1 MKGEDTTKEGLET
14 LERVLGTGGAGK
26 ASEGGEMPQEEPKK
40 PDGAEADGT
49 GTDSGEKGSA
59 AVPSEAEKPDAP
71 LSPKKGTPVF
81 VYLAVMFAAAFLMLL
96 LAYFIQERNSAVQ
109 IGNLQSAMESF
120 QSIDDLMEE
129 NRQLRSEL
137 KALRDDYDSLSQEL
151 EDTQR
156 QLEGT
161 QEAMDGLARSA
172 IAAQN
177 MFLLENLM
185 REERY
190 EEAAAVLNSM
200 LGSMDINTQLQMR
213 TPEAEDVGFRGE
225 ERLQEII
232 GQLEALGYT
241 IQARQATAGT
251 GSSIGNISR

>member
-1 MKGEDTTKEGLET
+1 MKGENTAKEGLEA
-14 LERVLGTGGAGK
+14 LDQVLGAGDAGK
-26 ASEGGEMPQEEPKK
+26 GPKSADAGNGPKEPGG
-40 PDGAEADGT
+40 G
-49 GTDSGEKGSA
+49 GTDIAEKGA
-59 AVPSEAEKPDAP
+59 AAGPSETPKPDAP
-71 LSPKKGTPVF
+71 PSPKKSAPVF
-81 VYLAVMFAAAFLMLL
+81 VYLAIMFAAAFLMLL
-96 LAYFIQERNSAVQ
+96 LAYFIQERNSAAQ

-137 KALRDDYDSLSQEL
+137 EALRNDYDTLAQEL
-151 EDTQR
+151 ENTQR
-156 QLEGT
+156 QLEET

-177 MFLLENLM
+177 MFLLENLI

-213 TPEAEDVGFRGE
+213 TPEAEDAGFRGE

-241 IQARQATAGT
+241 IQARQAAAGT
-251 GSSIGNISR
+251 G